1 MKTCFVVCPIGED
14 GSDIRKRSD
23 KLLKHIIKP
32 VCSDCDFECIR
43 VDELNR
49 SDSLTETILEYLKN
63 ADLVIADLTD
73 HNPNAFYEIGYRTA
87 LDKPIIHLKD
97 KSINIPFDVSTIR
110 TFDYDLTDL
119 DLVDSLKERLV
130 KTINSI
136 QFANDPTSNNTSENK
151 TENFNSQILEE
162 LFKIQDSISDLSK
175 NLINQKPDTST
186 VSILADKLV
195 DTTMKSKTPETAMME
210 LISNMF
216 SNPSQLENL
225 INLSKKIPTSK

>member
-32 VCSDCDFECIR
+32 VCTNCDFECIR
-43 VDELNR
+43 VDELNL

-63 ADLVIADLTD
+63 SDLVIADLTD

-87 LDKPIIHLKD
+87 LNKPIIHLKD

-136 QFANDPTSNNTSENK
+136 QFVSDPTSNNISENK
-151 TENFNSQILEE
+151 IENFNSQILEE
-162 LFKIQDSISDLSK
+162 LFKIQDSILYLSE
-175 NLINQKPDTST
+175 NLINKQPDTST
-186 VSILADKLV
+186 ISILADKLV
-195 DTTMKSKTPETAMME
+195 NTSMNAKTPETVMME
-210 LISNMF
+210 FFSNMLA
-216 SNPSQLENL
+216 NPKQLETL
-225 INLSKKIPTSK
+225 IDLSNKLPDSK